1 MYERFSKK
9 SEHSVEWIQ
18 IVKQFLNKAFADG
31 HHVTKCSCTICRDYR
46 FLTHDKVHIHLCQ
59 EVFMPNYLVWRDHG
73 EAEELPIESD
83 CYVYAAFSIV
93 MHVLHFLY
101 AGFWRLPSWG
111 GRQNRQKNKKKSYVH
126 QLTDVHNLCS
136 SDGRVTYKFGY
147 VPRLAE
153 ERKFVSVPW
162 VWAEEHKVG
171 YVPRF
176 WAEKRKVGYF
186 PRFWPRNVS
195 SHMFLG
201 LAPRNV
207 SSDMFL
213 GLCSSVPHD

>member
-1 MYERFSKK
+1 MS
-9 SEHSVEWIQ
+9 
-18 IVKQFLNKAFADG
+18 
-31 HHVTKCSCTICRDYR
+31 
-46 FLTHDKVHIHLCQ
+46 
-59 EVFMPNYLVWRDHG
+59 M
-73 EAEELPIESD
+73 
-83 CYVYAAFSIV
+83 
-93 MHVLHFLY
+93 LHFLLLCMCCIFY
-101 AGFWRLPSWG
+101 MPGFGGSPAGEVDKIG
-111 GRQNRQKNKKKSYVH
+111 KKIKKKSYVH

-186 PRFWPRNVS
+186 PRFWLRNVS